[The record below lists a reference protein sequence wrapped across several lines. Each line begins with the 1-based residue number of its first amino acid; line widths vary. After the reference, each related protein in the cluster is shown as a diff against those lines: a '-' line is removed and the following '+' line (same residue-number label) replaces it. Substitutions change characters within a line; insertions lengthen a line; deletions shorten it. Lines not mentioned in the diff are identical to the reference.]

1 MLFLRCNLALTAACD
16 PFSMAFSID
25 GVSSFLADIVIPRSL
40 TAGTALIN
48 FCPILYAY
56 PGLFFPTCRTSHLF
70 SLKGNLIFFYL
81 FFITFQM
88 SFNADAL
95 LFDRILNILNV
106 LQLLLSIVL
115 I

>member
-48 FCPILYAY
+48 FCPILLYAY

-70 SLKGNLIFFYL
+70 SLKGNLIYFFFHY
-81 FFITFQM
+81 I
-88 SFNADAL
+88 S
-95 LFDRILNILNV
+95 NV
-106 LQLLLSIVL
+106 I
-115 I
+115 